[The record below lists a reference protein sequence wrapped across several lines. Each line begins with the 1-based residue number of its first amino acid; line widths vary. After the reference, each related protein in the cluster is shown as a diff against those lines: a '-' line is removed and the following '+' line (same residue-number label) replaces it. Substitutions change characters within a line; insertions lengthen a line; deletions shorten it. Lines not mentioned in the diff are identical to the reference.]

1 MKKNYFGR
9 ILITSI
15 GLLMVLMSIILSM
28 LGIIGEKS
36 AGLITDVRR
45 EMGERTD
52 TKPGMYTYNIS
63 YSFEMPDGK
72 TIYGSSKKIRD
83 GVYLKKPNTMVNIRY
98 LKFFP
103 YINALE
109 QDSMLDMGKFI
120 MIATGGVLIFVV
132 NKK

>member
-9 ILITSI
+9 ILITTI
-15 GLLMVLMSIILSM
+15 GVLLVLMSIILSM
-28 LGIIGEKS
+28 LGIIGEKA

-45 EMGERTD
+45 EMGERAD

-72 TIYGSSKKIRD
+72 TIYGSSKKISD
-83 GVYLKKPNTMVNIRY
+83 GVYLKKPNTTVNIRY

-103 YINALE
+103 HINALE
-109 QDSMLDMGKFI
+109 QDSVLDVGKFI
-120 MIATGGVLIFVV
+120 MIATGGVLVFVV